1 MPKQQNLHFR
11 WKPAGSHKKPGNH
24 INKSLSQQ
32 PLIKCVTLVRYEV
45 NAVMQLIEFRA
56 QCTQTEYL
64 TNCFESLDSMSF
76 ALSMRTS
83 FQILRMSI
91 TYDFDFRATA

>member
-1 MPKQQNLHFR
+1 M
-11 WKPAGSHKKPGNH
+11 
-24 INKSLSQQ
+24 
-32 PLIKCVTLVRYEV
+32 RYEV

-56 QCTQTEYL
+56 PCTQTYYL

-76 ALSMRTS
+76 ALNMRTS